1 MLMLERNIAALFP
14 YYFTQFAY
22 WYVTK
27 LNHVV
32 GVMYGFVFRI
42 ENTQEKYD
50 VILGALAKE
59 LQICAFFA
67 SAYLSV
73 CLPICRRA
81 TTWKPLSGLS

>member
-1 MLMLERNIAALFP
+1 
-14 YYFTQFAY
+14 
-22 WYVTK
+22 
-27 LNHVV
+27 
-32 GVMYGFVFRI
+32 MYGFVFRI

-81 TTWKPLSGLS
+81 TT